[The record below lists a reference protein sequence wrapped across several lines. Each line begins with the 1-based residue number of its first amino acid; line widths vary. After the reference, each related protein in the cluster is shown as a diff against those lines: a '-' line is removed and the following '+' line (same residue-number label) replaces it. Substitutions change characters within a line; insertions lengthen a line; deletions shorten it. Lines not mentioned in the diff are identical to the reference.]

1 MDRQSHIS
9 IVEQEITK
17 SIDALVPNGAG
28 SVTDRRLRR
37 ELDQVAQVA
46 FREGASYALGS
57 LLTVE
62 DVAER
67 LHISGRRV
75 RAIARNRQERGFP
88 VGWQVPGTSQ
98 WLFRPEDLDQ
108 LTPDEKYRRKN

>member
-1 MDRQSHIS
+1 MDRKSHYS
-9 IVEQEITK
+9 IVEQEI
-17 SIDALVPNGAG
+17 SQAIDALLPYGAG
-28 SVTDRRLRR
+28 PTTDRRVRHHM
-37 ELDQVAQVA
+37 DHVAQVA
-46 FREGASYALGS
+46 FQEGASYALAS

-62 DVAER
+62 QVAEQ

-98 WLFRPEDLDQ
+98 WLFRPEDLER
-108 LTPDEKYRRKN
+108 LTPDEKYRRKS